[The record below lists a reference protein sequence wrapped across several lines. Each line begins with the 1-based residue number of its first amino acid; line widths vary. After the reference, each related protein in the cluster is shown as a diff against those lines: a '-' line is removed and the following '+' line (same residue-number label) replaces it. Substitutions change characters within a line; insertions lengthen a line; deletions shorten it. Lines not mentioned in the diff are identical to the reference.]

1 MKVDKQSFS
10 VVKRKQKP
18 RKATKGKA
26 AKIAET
32 FHPYPNMEK
41 GLVKDEMELLISEGD
56 SEKSQIEI
64 CQSKA
69 VESIKDFERMFQGG
83 WTE

>member
-1 MKVDKQSFS
+1 
-10 VVKRKQKP
+10 
-18 RKATKGKA
+18 
-26 AKIAET
+26 
-32 FHPYPNMEK
+32 MEK